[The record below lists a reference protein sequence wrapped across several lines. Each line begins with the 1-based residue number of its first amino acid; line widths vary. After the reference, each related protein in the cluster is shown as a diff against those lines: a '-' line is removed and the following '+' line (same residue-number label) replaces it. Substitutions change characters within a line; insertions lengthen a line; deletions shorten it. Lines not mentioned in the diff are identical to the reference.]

1 METKSQVLKFLKFLR
16 LKKLSI
22 QFHQRKTCY
31 KSTAGCRAISKDWGL
46 QLTEILADAE
56 TEYKTIWC
64 QLRRLKPLWY
74 TGKLVSFA
82 KKCHSPDSFCF
93 TVKKLNALLFN
104 SFYWMTV
111 LWLTHSFLD
120 SFQIISSVLLLQLYC
135 LHTSTNFCIYICF
148 MYIYIYRYIHTHIKP
163 YKTAIFV
170 GLNKLSISNFRW
182 FTLQ

>member
-74 TGKLVSFA
+74 TGELVSFA

-104 SFYWMTV
+104 S
-111 LWLTHSFLD
+111 LLD
-120 SFQIISSVLLLQLYC
+120 DCAVTYPFFSWQFSDHFQCFATTAVLLAHINQFLY
-135 LHTSTNFCIYICF
+135 IYLF
-148 MYIYIYRYIHTHIKP
+148 YVYIYI
-163 YKTAIFV
+163 
-170 GLNKLSISNFRW
+170 
-182 FTLQ
+182 